1 MNNVEN
7 LSEEQLLEQKKAG
20 EAAAATLAEDEAFEA
35 QLVKR
40 FGAGSKDLVKKE
52 EPPAVLTAEE
62 KAAADEKTN
71 QLALSTGLEQGW
83 VTKGLYDGY
92 QEVKKT
98 DKLEIARKR
107 FVRENPTLGE
117 KAAGVFNSLYRLD
130 EDDDNEGDDEIF
142 APNEAKKAARLLAEK
157 MADEEINDTYN
168 PVIKLTKRYDEHVA
182 AEKQRKINQELINT
196 SIAAIPAE
204 MKIKVG
210 EQEYSVTLSPEEI
223 AQSHKIFGKEELQKK
238 GLTKE
243 EITGNAALF
252 LRTTHLERIIQE
264 ITDVAVE
271 TALDRNRRGISG
283 VAPVRKMPA
292 GTDAM
297 TIFAKEKNLI

>member
-1 MNNVEN
+1 MGAIEN
-7 LSEEQLLEQKKAG
+7 LSEEQLQEQKITG
-20 EAAAATLAEDEAFEA
+20 EAAAAALAEDEAFEA

-52 EPPAVLTAEE
+52 EPPVVLTAEE
-62 KAAADEKTN
+62 KAAADEKAN
-71 QLALSTGLEQGW
+71 QLALTTGLEQGW

-107 FVRENPTLGE
+107 FIRENSALGE
-117 KAAGVFNSLYRLD
+117 KAASVFNSLYRLD
-130 EDDDNEGDDEIF
+130 EDDDIEGDDEIF

-157 MADEEINDTYN
+157 MADEEINDTYT

-182 AEKQRKINQELINT
+182 AEKQRKTNQELINT

-223 AQSHKIFGKEELQKK
+223 AQAHKIFGKEELQKK

-243 EITGNAALF
+243 EITGNVGLF
-252 LRTTHLERIIQE
+252 LKTTHLERIIQE